1 MCIRD
6 SRRLSETFAMLNAD
20 PQMKELAARSGFELI
35 DVGVDRMD
43 AFMRTRTQ
51 VYTAVG
57 KRMGLSGAK

>member
-1 MCIRD
+1 
-6 SRRLSETFAMLNAD
+6 MLNAD